1 MRKSLKEQRPTCKD
15 GSFVRIN
22 VDNIMTEYPRQVTIN
37 EDDLKL
43 VENLNIK
50 DDPELFTI
58 RVDSKRP
65 FGNSDIFKDMC
76 RKLDLDL
83 VETVSG
89 EEVVPMKHKEKLEN
103 HAQKLP
109 TVVEVILEN
118 GRVTGTFAKESYSEP
133 WYKKD

>member
-1 MRKSLKEQRPTCKD
+1 
-15 GSFVRIN
+15 
-22 VDNIMTEYPRQVTIN
+22 MTEYPRQVTIN

-43 VENLNIK
+43 LENLNIK

-65 FGNSDIFKDMC
+65 FVNSDIFKDMC

-83 VETVSG
+83 VEAVSG

-109 TVVEVILEN
+109 TVVEVVLEN
-118 GRVTGTFAKESYSEP
+118 GRATGTFAKESYSEP